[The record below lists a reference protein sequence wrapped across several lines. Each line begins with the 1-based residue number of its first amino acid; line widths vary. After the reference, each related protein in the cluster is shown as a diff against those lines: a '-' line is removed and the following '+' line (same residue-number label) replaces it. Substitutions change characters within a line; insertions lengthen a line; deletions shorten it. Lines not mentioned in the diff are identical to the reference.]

1 MKKNL
6 KYFENELNR
15 INKEFAEYK
24 KQHMEKP
31 EIGKTVEIAGMEWMI
46 LDKTE
51 KGYFAVLNGFDGKE
65 RAFDSDSNN
74 WISSKLREELNTKF
88 LKKIVDELG
97 EDAVIGFDRDLLSLD
112 GQTEYGHCEDKIS
125 LLTVDEYRKYRK
137 LLPNMPKWWWLIT
150 PWSTP
155 VNDYNSTLAVV
166 SPSAM
171 SAALTTTTVTVF
183 AQFVSFLLQ
192 SLNWEVM
199 INGKRRFKGNNKS

>member
-24 KQHMEKP
+24 KQHMKKP

-65 RAFDSDSNN
+65 RVFDSDSNN

-97 EDAVIGFDRDLLSLD
+97 EDAVIEFDRDLLSLD
-112 GQTEYGHCEDKIS
+112 GQTEYGHYKDKIS

-155 VNDYNSTLAVV
+155 ANDYNSTLTVV
-166 SPSAM
+166 SPSGNIYRIDC
-171 SAALTTTTVTVF
+171 
-183 AQFVSFLLQ
+183 SFRLGVRPVCIFSSSIFELE
-192 SLNWEVM
+192 SDD
-199 INGKRRFKGNNKS
+199 

>member
-15 INKEFAEYK
+15 INKEFDEYK

-31 EIGKTVEIAGMEWMI
+31 EIGKTIEIAGMEWMI
-46 LDKTE
+46 LKKTE

-65 RAFDSDSNN
+65 RTFDSDSNN
-74 WISSKLREELNTKF
+74 WIESDLRKELNDSF
-88 LKKIVDELG
+88 LKKITEELG
-97 EDAVIGFDRDLLSLD
+97 EDAVVEFDRDLLSLD

-137 LLPNMPKWWWLIT
+137 LLPNTNDWWWLIT

-155 VNDYNSTLAVV
+155 ANGYISTLTVV
-166 SPSAM
+166 SPSGRICPNIYGL
-171 SAALTTTTVTVF
+171 SYGVRPVCIF
-183 AQFVSFLLQ
+183 SSSIFESK
-192 SLNWEVM
+192 ND
-199 INGKRRFKGNNKS
+199 K

>member
-15 INKEFAEYK
+15 IYKEFSEYK

-31 EIGKTVEIAGMEWMI
+31 EIGKMVEIAGMEWMI

-51 KGYFAVLNGFDGKE
+51 KGYFAILNSFDGGNRK
-65 RAFDSDSNN
+65 FDSDSNN
-74 WISSKLREELNTKF
+74 WIESDLRKELNDSF
-88 LKKIVDELG
+88 LKKITEELG
-97 EDAVIGFDRDLLSLD
+97 EDAVVEFDRDLLSLD

-137 LLPNMPKWWWLIT
+137 LLPNTNDWWWLIT

-155 VNDYNSTLAVV
+155 ANGYISTLADV
-166 SPSAM
+166 SPS
-171 SAALTTTTVTVF
+171 
-183 AQFVSFLLQ
+183 
-192 SLNWEVM
+192 
-199 INGKRRFKGNNKS
+199 GNFNNYDCNCSRGVRPVCIFSSSIFESKNDK

>member
-24 KQHMEKP
+24 NQHMEKP

-46 LDKTE
+46 MDKTE
-51 KGYFAVLNGFDGKE
+51 KGYFAVLNGFDGEE

-88 LKKIVDELG
+88 LKKIEDELG
-97 EDAVIGFDRDLLSLD
+97 EDAVIGFDRDLLSMD

-137 LLPNMPKWWWLIT
+137 LLTNMPKWWWLIT
-150 PWSTP
+150 PLSTP
-155 VNDYNSTLAVV
+155 VNDYNSTLTVV
-166 SPSAM
+166 SP
-171 SAALTTTTVTVF
+171 F
-183 AQFVSFLLQ
+183 GDVS
-192 SLNWEVM
+192 S
-199 INGKRRFKGNNKS
+199 NGCNYCSGVRPVCIFSSSIFESENDK

>member
-74 WISSKLREELNTKF
+74 WISSKL
-88 LKKIVDELG
+88 
-97 EDAVIGFDRDLLSLD
+97 
-112 GQTEYGHCEDKIS
+112 IS
-125 LLTVDEYRKYRK
+125 H
-137 LLPNMPKWWWLIT
+137 
-150 PWSTP
+150 
-155 VNDYNSTLAVV
+155 
-166 SPSAM
+166 
-171 SAALTTTTVTVF
+171 
-183 AQFVSFLLQ
+183 FLLFHKIWD
-192 SLNWEVM
+192 LWFFACCRNWLFFCCLDNICNCRLFRLFLDRHWLWDKFFGVSVLLDF
-199 INGKRRFKGNNKS
+199 I

>member
-24 KQHMEKP
+24 KQHMKKP

-65 RAFDSDSNN
+65 RVFDSDSNN

-97 EDAVIGFDRDLLSLD
+97 EDAVIEFDRDLLSLD
-112 GQTEYGHCEDKIS
+112 GQTEYGHYKDKIS

-155 VNDYNSTLAVV
+155 ANDYNSTLTVV
-166 SPSAM
+166 SPSGD
-171 SAALTTTTVTVF
+171 VDCD
-183 AQFVSFLLQ
+183 
-192 SLNWEVM
+192 
-199 INGKRRFKGNNKS
+199 GCGNSCGVRPVCIFSSSIFELESDD

>member
-46 LDKTE
+46 LEKTE
-51 KGYFAVLNGFDGKE
+51 KGYFVVLNGFDGKE
-65 RAFDSDSNN
+65 RTFDSDSNN
-74 WISSKLREELNTKF
+74 WIESDLRKELNDSF
-88 LKKIVDELG
+88 LKKITEELG
-97 EDAVIGFDRDLLSLD
+97 EDAVVKFDRDLLSLD

-166 SPSAM
+166 SPSGD
-171 SAALTTTTVTVF
+171 VY
-183 AQFVSFLLQ
+183 
-192 SLNWEVM
+192 
-199 INGKRRFKGNNKS
+199 GNYFNACGGVRPVCIFSSSIFESENDK

>member
-88 LKKIVDELG
+88 LKKIEDELG

-155 VNDYNSTLAVV
+155 VNDYNSTLTVV
-166 SPSAM
+166 SSSGYFDSYVCLRSYGVRPVCIFS
-171 SAALTTTTVTVF
+171 SSIFELG
-183 AQFVSFLLQ
+183 SDD
-192 SLNWEVM
+192 
-199 INGKRRFKGNNKS
+199 

>member
-24 KQHMEKP
+24 KQHMKKP

-51 KGYFAVLNGFDGKE
+51 KGYFAVLNGFDGKK
-65 RAFDSDSNN
+65 RTFDSGSNN

-88 LKKIVDELG
+88 LKKIADELG

-155 VNDYNSTLAVV
+155 VNDYNSTLTVV
-166 SPSAM
+166 SPSGVIY
-171 SAALTTTTVTVF
+171 SIGCSHCIGVRPVCIFSSSIFELE
-183 AQFVSFLLQ
+183 SDD
-192 SLNWEVM
+192 
-199 INGKRRFKGNNKS
+199 

>member
-15 INKEFAEYK
+15 INKEFDEYK

-31 EIGKTVEIAGMEWMI
+31 EIGKTIEIAGMEWMI
-46 LDKTE
+46 LKKTE

-65 RAFDSDSNN
+65 RTFDSDSNN
-74 WISSKLREELNTKF
+74 WIESDLRKELNDSF
-88 LKKIVDELG
+88 LKKITEELG
-97 EDAVIGFDRDLLSLD
+97 EDAVVEFDRDLLSLD

-137 LLPNMPKWWWLIT
+137 LLPNTNGWWWLIT

-155 VNDYNSTLAVV
+155 ANGYISTLTVV
-166 SPSAM
+166 SPSGNVNA
-171 SAALTTTTVTVF
+171 
-183 AQFVSFLLQ
+183 
-192 SLNWEVM
+192 
-199 INGKRRFKGNNKS
+199 NGYNGSSGVRPVCIFSSSIFESKNDK